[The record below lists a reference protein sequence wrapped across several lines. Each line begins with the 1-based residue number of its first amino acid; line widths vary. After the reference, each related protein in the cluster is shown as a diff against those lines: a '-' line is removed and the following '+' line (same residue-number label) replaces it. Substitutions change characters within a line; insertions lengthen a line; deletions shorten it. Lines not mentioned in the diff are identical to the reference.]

1 MKESTGPVPSLPKQQ
16 QIELEMLHSVL
27 DDDASYLWNPSDPT
41 STVYLD
47 KLEDAFAAGDLSGD
61 IFKSQWSRI
70 SQQAEQ
76 LWGNQSSTLAIS
88 LIQQFES
95 RMPAQ
100 LIAQIAAK
108 AQEVSDGGLAL
119 VDQLVDCVQ
128 VVVSGWEVDDLQVM
142 ARPLAMAMRDSRG
155 EILDIALRSVRQTD
169 WDNLSDLEQ
178 ARLTLAI
185 ARHALDEIAKE
196 AAN

>member
-1 MKESTGPVPSLPKQQ
+1 MKESTGPVPSTSKQQ

-27 DDDASYLWNPSDPT
+27 DKDASYLWNPSDLANT
-41 STVYLD
+41 NYLD
-47 KLEDAFAAGDLSGD
+47 KLEDIFASGDLSED
-61 IFKSQWSRI
+61 IFKSQWSRV

-76 LWGNQSSTLAIS
+76 LWSNSSSALVKS
-88 LIQQFES
+88 LIQEFES
-95 RMPAQ
+95 RMPSQ
-100 LIAQIAAK
+100 LIAQLATK
-108 AQEVSDGGLAL
+108 AQEVSTNGLEL

-128 VVVSGWEVDDLQVM
+128 AVVTGWNVDDLQVM
-142 ARPLAMAMRDSRG
+142 ARPLAMAMRDGRS
-155 EILDIALRSVRQTD
+155 EILNVALRSVRQTD

-196 AAN
+196 AAE